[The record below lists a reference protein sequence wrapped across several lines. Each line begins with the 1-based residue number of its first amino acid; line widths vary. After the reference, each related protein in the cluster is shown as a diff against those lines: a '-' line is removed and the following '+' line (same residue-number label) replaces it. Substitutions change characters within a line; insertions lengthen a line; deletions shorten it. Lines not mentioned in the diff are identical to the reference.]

1 MNQTERTCKNPRNTQ
16 IKYAPY
22 NRSKVA
28 IPLCLFFKPNGS
40 STSYFVKRH
49 VAQAFLPFWSWQN
62 YLLLNTR
69 NQQFAISINFGSFI
83 LFNISYLV
91 ATTISTYLRFTNLHR
106 RQACQSKMYRRPSY
120 AFMHSVKG
128 PVVWSLSGHLKPKLK
143 WNDWI
148 LLSYFHVLLDF
159 NESCSACQWIRL
171 TLVFEKDSNFTEKFH
186 VWHLTDT
193 I

>member
-1 MNQTERTCKNPRNTQ
+1 MNKTGRTFKKQRNTP
-16 IKYAPY
+16 IKYVAY

-28 IPLCLFFKPNGS
+28 IPLCLLFKSNSS

-91 ATTISTYLRFTNLHR
+91 ATTISTYLRFTNLLR
-106 RQACQSKMYRRPSY
+106 RQACQSKMYRRPSH
-120 AFMHSVKG
+120 AFMHSVL
-128 PVVWSLSGHLKPKLK
+128 WSLSGRLKPKLK
-143 WNDWI
+143 WNGWI